1 MISNTLIN
9 SVLAVVLTVLV
20 CFIISTLLPGIERKY
35 IQARIQQRIGPIVIA
50 PGIMAPIKFMFKE
63 NVKVESPVPGLYK
76 VLPILCFIVVL
87 CILVA
92 LTPQAYQIP
101 ALASLVAI
109 VGFLKVEE
117 ICYVLM
123 GALSKSVMSLRMPF
137 PDLVKGGAHLN
148 AQRSFIEDISAK
160 RSLRMITYGSF
171 PLYLS
176 LFAPVTAAR
185 SIFLQDIVAF
195 QQANGPF
202 LFTVSGGI
210 AAIVFFIGY
219 MIILNEYPFS
229 IIKAKSD
236 VIEGPYMEYAAKYR
250 AVVYLTRGF
259 FMFVLGCI
267 FSVLFIG
274 IPPTLFSWG
283 ILVNIA
289 VALIFVFMMGI
300 FSAFSPVFTNR
311 QLLPT
316 ILGATLLGILS
327 IALGL
332 L

>member
-20 CFIISTLLPGIERKY
+20 CFIISTFLPGIERKY

>member
-1 MISNTLIN
+1 M
-9 SVLAVVLTVLV
+9 
-20 CFIISTLLPGIERKY
+20 
-35 IQARIQQRIGPIVIA
+35 
-50 PGIMAPIKFMFKE
+50 
-63 NVKVESPVPGLYK
+63 
-76 VLPILCFIVVL
+76 
-87 CILVA
+87 
-92 LTPQAYQIP
+92 
-101 ALASLVAI
+101 
-109 VGFLKVEE
+109 
-117 ICYVLM
+117 
-123 GALSKSVMSLRMPF
+123 
-137 PDLVKGGAHLN
+137 
-148 AQRSFIEDISAK
+148 
-160 RSLRMITYGSF
+160 
-171 PLYLS
+171 
-176 LFAPVTAAR
+176 
-185 SIFLQDIVAF
+185 AF

-202 LFTVSGGI
+202 LFTVAGGI

-250 AVVYLTRGF
+250 AVVVITRGF
-259 FMFVLGCI
+259 FMFTLGAV

-274 IPPTLFSWG
+274 VPPTILSWG

-289 VALIFVFMMGI
+289 VALIFVVMMGI

-327 IALGL
+327 IVLGL

>member
-1 MISNTLIN
+1 MFENILTNPIF
-9 SVLAVVLTVLV
+9 AVIITVLV
-20 CFIISTLLPGIERKY
+20 CFIISTLFPGIERKY
-35 IQARIQQRIGPIVIA
+35 IHARIQQRIGPPVTS
-50 PGIMAPIKFMFKE
+50 PGIMAPLKFIFKE
-63 NVKVESPVPGLYK
+63 NVKVSSPVPGLYK
-76 VLPILCFIVVL
+76 SLPVICFIVVL
-87 CILVA
+87 CVLIA
-92 LTPQAYQIP
+92 LTPQAYRVP

-123 GALSKSVMSLRMPF
+123 GALSKSVMSVNMPF
-137 PDLVKGGAHLN
+137 PDQIKGAAHNN
-148 AQRSFIEDISAK
+148 ANRSFIEDISAK

-171 PLYLS
+171 PLYLA
-176 LFAPVTAAR
+176 LFAPVTAAG
-185 SIFLQDIVAF
+185 SIFLQDIVSF
-195 QQANGPF
+195 QQVNGPF

-250 AVVYLTRGF
+250 AVVILTRGF
-259 FMFVLGCI
+259 FMFVLGAI

-274 IPPTLFSWG
+274 VPPTIMSCG

-300 FSAFSPVFTNR
+300 FSAFTPVFTNR

-327 IALGL
+327 IVLGL